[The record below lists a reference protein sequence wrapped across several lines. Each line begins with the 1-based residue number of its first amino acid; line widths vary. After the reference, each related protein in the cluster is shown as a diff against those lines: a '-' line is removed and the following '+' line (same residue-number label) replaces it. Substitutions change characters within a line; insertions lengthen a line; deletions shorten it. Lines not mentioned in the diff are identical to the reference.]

1 MGELIPYNKQRD
13 NSMKEYMDKYFF
25 EQPDIINKLF
35 NNFFN
40 NKFID
45 NINTNIMNT
54 NIEETKEN
62 YIIELKLH
70 GFKKE
75 QIDIQINSGYL
86 IVKGQKR
93 DDLNVEKNDYKARQS
108 RIGHF
113 QRSFKLENIDK
124 RRINAVLE
132 NGVLKIT
139 MPKIKS

>member
-1 MGELIPYNKQRD
+1 MGKLIPYNKQRD
-13 NSMKEYMDKYFF
+13 NSMKEHMDKYFF
-25 EQPDIINKLF
+25 EQPDIIINKLF

-45 NINTNIMNT
+45 NINT

-86 IVKGQKR
+86 VVKGQKR
-93 DDLNVEKNDYKARQS
+93 DDLNVEKNGYTTRKS

-113 QRSFKLENIDK
+113 KRSFKLEDIDN
-124 RRINAVLE
+124 RRINAFFE